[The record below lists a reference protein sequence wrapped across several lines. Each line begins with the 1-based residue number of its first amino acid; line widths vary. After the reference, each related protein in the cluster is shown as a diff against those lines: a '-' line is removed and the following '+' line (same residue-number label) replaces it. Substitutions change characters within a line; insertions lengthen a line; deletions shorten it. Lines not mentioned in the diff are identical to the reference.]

1 MPWSTAL
8 AQQLGATIRTLRLQR
23 NLTQEKLAQLGGI
36 TKNQVQLLESGRG
49 HTKLVEPASN
59 PKLSTL
65 YGIAD
70 ALGVRVCDLLP

>member
-1 MPWSTAL
+1 MPWSPVL
-8 AQQLGATIRTLRLQR
+8 AQQLGATIRALRIER

-59 PKLSTL
+59 PKLATM
-65 YGIAD
+65 YGLAD
-70 ALGVRVCDLLP
+70 ALGVRVHDLLP